1 MNLERLEPSERDLI
15 GQCLR
20 ASATGP
26 FFPDWEFSTL
36 FGLERIE
43 LCAIADVWP
52 GVGNRELTELA
63 INNSLNNLVGYPHGC
78 DGIWSQ
84 WISAKRVAEA
94 SVETSRCATSE
105 LFRCPQV
112 ILVYGRLAV

>member
-1 MNLERLEPSERDLI
+1 VNLERLEPSERDLI

-84 WISAKRVAEA
+84 WISAPPRELLRLLSKLRGAPPA
-94 SVETSRCATSE
+94 SYFDALR
-105 LFRCPQV
+105 
-112 ILVYGRLAV
+112 